1 MCTIFA
7 VWLINNQRPK
17 IMKKAEINEFSRLKN
32 MNKETK
38 NEAKECL
45 DMIASQ
51 VRARISHCVEEAD
64 EYARDMNEDY
74 EHFFCWHSEDMYKVQ
89 LRLKIYRELQKVVNG
104 GSLCETLGWLNHTV
118 EHFTDDLVFGSIQS
132 HNTNASFNT
141 AHLLELEVKQE
152 TIKSFQSMLYRIK
165 DGGVE
170 K

>member
-1 MCTIFA
+1 MQFEAHYNGILTNKISEKMENENA
-7 VWLINNQRPK
+7 V
-17 IMKKAEINEFSRLKN
+17 
-32 MNKETK
+32 
-38 NEAKECL
+38 KECL
-45 DMIASQ
+45 GMIASQ

-64 EYARDMNEDY
+64 EFARDMNEDY

-104 GSLCETLGWLNHTV
+104 GSLCETLGWLNHMV

>member
-1 MCTIFA
+1 M
-7 VWLINNQRPK
+7 
-17 IMKKAEINEFSRLKN
+17 NE
-32 MNKETK
+32 ETK

-45 DMIASQ
+45 AMIASQ

-104 GSLCETLGWLNHTV
+104 GSLCETLGWLNYMV
-118 EHFTDDLVFGSIQS
+118 GRFTDDLLCGSVQNHS
-132 HNTNASFNT
+132 TNASFNT
-141 AHLLELEVKQE
+141 AHLLDREVKQQVVRE
-152 TIKSFQSMLYRIK
+152 FKMMLAHINN
-165 DGGVE
+165 GGTG